1 MADRPLKASQQR
13 RAKAMIAAAAAGS
26 AGRVAVPLLLC
37 ALLAS
42 SGAYVLDDSDGLGRE
57 FDGVGAVSGGGVS
70 AGWWEARILWN
81 AGTRGRGV
89 GRGRGRRVGGGECWG
104 CPVPQAPA
112 ALPGDR
118 TPLPARPF
126 EKKPGRQLDL
136 SRAARRARGDKCLQ
150 WTGEG
155 SRVPSLWIA
164 LLGCP
169 CRSVRVRKSQRGNAE
184 PQRAAIVVLFL
195 PRELDNGPGSQ
206 KT

>member
-57 FDGVGAVSGGGVS
+57 FDGIGAVSGGGVS
-70 AGWWEARILWN
+70 AGWREARMLWN
-81 AGTRGRGV
+81 AGTRSGAGVGAESGGGRGC
-89 GRGRGRRVGGGECWG
+89 R
-104 CPVPQAPA
+104 VPQAPA

-136 SRAARRARGDKCLQ
+136 SRAARRSRGDKCLQ

-155 SRVPSLWIA
+155 SRVPLLWIA

-169 CRSVRVRKSQRGNAE
+169 CRAGRVRKSQRGNAE
-184 PQRAAIVVLFL
+184 PQRAAIVVLFR